1 MKILQVI
8 TSLEIGGAETLV
20 VNLIPRFCALGHTVD
35 LCIFNGT
42 ETPLMQRLK
51 VESPQTKIYAL
62 GHSVYNPLYI
72 LKLMKIMKGYDIV
85 HTHNSSPQLFV
96 AIANLYRHTKLVSTE
111 HNTSNRKRNWKW
123 YRPIESWM
131 YGKYNH
137 IICISKIAEERLRE
151 YMKGEWVVQSSN
163 RYKTITTVNNGIDVN
178 AISQALPCKNLLS
191 KKEERKA
198 ILMVAGFREQK
209 DQDTILRAVN
219 QLDKDKFEVWFAG
232 IGERMEEVQ
241 QLSKS
246 LGVDDRVSFLGLRT
260 DIPNVLKAADIIVM
274 SSHWE
279 GLSLSNVEG
288 MSAHKPFIA
297 SDVNGLREVTKG
309 YGILFPH
316 EDDKA
321 LANEIMH
328 LANDE
333 TYYNKVAERCYQ
345 RALKFDISNT
355 VRGYVDVYKI
365 SLINIINFFS

>member
-20 VNLIPRFCALGHTVD
+20 VNLIPRLSVLGHTVD

-42 ETPLMQRLK
+42 ETPLIQRLK

-151 YMKGEWVVQSSN
+151 YMKGEWIVLSSN
-163 RYKTITTVNNGIDVN
+163 RYKKITTINNGIDVN
-178 AISQALPCKNLLS
+178 AISQALPCKDLLS

-219 QLDKDKFEVWFAG
+219 QLDKDKFEVWFVG
-232 IGERMEEVQ
+232 VGERMEKVQ

-246 LGVDDRVSFLGLRT
+246 LGVDDRVRFLGLRT

-316 EDDKA
+316 EDAKA
-321 LANEIMH
+321 LANEINQ
-328 LANDE
+328 LAGNKD
-333 TYYNKVAERCYQ
+333 YYDDVANRCYN
-345 RALKFDISNT
+345 RALEFDINKM
-355 VRGYVDVYKI
+355 VNGYNQVYQKVI
-365 SLINIINFFS
+365 GNLE

>member
-96 AIANLYRHTKLVSTE
+96 AIANLYRHRNLVSTE

-151 YMKGEWVVQSSN
+151 YMKGEWIVQSSN
-163 RYKTITTVNNGIDVN
+163 RYKTITTINNGIDVN
-178 AISQALPCKNLLS
+178 AISQALPCKDLLS

-246 LGVDDRVSFLGLRT
+246 LGVDDRIRFLGLRT

-297 SDVNGLREVTKG
+297 SDVNGLREVTKE

-316 EDDKA
+316 EDAKA
-321 LANEIMH
+321 LANKIKQ
-328 LANDE
+328 LAESEEYYDE
-333 TYYNKVAERCYQ
+333 VANRCYN
-345 RALKFDISNT
+345 RALEFDISKMVN
-355 VRGYVDVYKI
+355 GYNQVYQKVI
-365 SLINIINFFS
+365 GNFE

>member
-42 ETPLMQRLK
+42 ETPLMQKLK

-96 AIANLYRHTKLVSTE
+96 AIANLYRHTKLISTE

-163 RYKTITTVNNGIDVN
+163 RYKTITRINNGIDVN
-178 AISQALPCKNLLS
+178 AIFQALPCKNLLS
-191 KKEERKA
+191 KKETRKA

-232 IGERMEEVQ
+232 VGERMEEVR
-241 QLSKS
+241 QLSES
-246 LGVDDRVSFLGLRT
+246 LGVDDRVRFLGLRT

-316 EDDKA
+316 EDAKA
-321 LANEIMH
+321 LANEINQ
-328 LANDE
+328 LAESKEYYDE
-333 TYYNKVAERCYQ
+333 VANRCYN
-345 RALKFDISNT
+345 RALEFDINKM
-355 VRGYVDVYKI
+355 VNGYNQVYQKVVG
-365 SLINIINFFS
+365 NFE